1 MHELF
6 SYENVQKF
14 NETDLEIY
22 KYVLANEQDVT
33 YMSIRQLAKATCVS
47 TSTVLRFCEKSGCEG
62 YSEFK
67 ERLKEYLNHRTLM
80 KPGDDTKEIL
90 DYFNGTYTDAFE
102 ETIADSVHMIDSAR
116 LVIFVG
122 MGASGLLAQYGA
134 RYFSN
139 VGKFALSISDSG
151 YPFPSEMGANT
162 LILALSVSGEST
174 RLVQQLKECQSRHAK
189 LLAIVNDASSTVGRM
204 ADFCISYNLRELR
217 SENDCN
223 LTSQVPVMF
232 IIETLARRLAELPR

>member
-1 MHELF
+1 MRELF
-6 SYENVQKF
+6 SYENVQRF
-14 NETDLEIY
+14 NETDLQIY

-33 YMSIRQLAKATCVS
+33 YMSIRELAKATCVS

-67 ERLKEYLNHRTLM
+67 NRLKEYLEDRTLM

-102 ETIADSVHMIDSAR
+102 EEIAESVRMIDSAS

-122 MGASGLLAQYGA
+122 MGPSGLLAQYGA

-139 VGKFALSISDSG
+139 VGKFSLSISDSG
-151 YPFPSEMGANT
+151 YPFPNEMGSNT
-162 LILALSVSGEST
+162 LVVALSVSGEST
-174 RLVQQLKECQSRHAK
+174 RLIRQLKECQSRHAK
-189 LLAIVNDASSTVGRM
+189 LLAIVNESSSTVGRM
-204 ADFCISYNLRELR
+204 ADLCISYRFKELR

-232 IIETLARRLAELPR
+232 IIETLARRLAELS